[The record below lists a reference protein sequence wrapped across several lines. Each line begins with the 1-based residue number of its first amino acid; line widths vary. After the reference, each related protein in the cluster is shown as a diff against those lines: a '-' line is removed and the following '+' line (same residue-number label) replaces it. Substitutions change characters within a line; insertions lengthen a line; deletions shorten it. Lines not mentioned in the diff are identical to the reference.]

1 MRVVVIM
8 AGGSGERFWP
18 LSRRNHP
25 KQLLNLSRP
34 DRSLLEEAVE
44 RSLSLAPREQ
54 IFVATGR
61 HLEDAIRQ
69 AKLGIP
75 DANVIAEPCKRN
87 TAGCLCY
94 AAAIM
99 MSRFGCEASAITMGV
114 LTSDHRIPDTASFA
128 ATAEAAFE
136 AADVHDA
143 LVTIGIQPQRP
154 DTGFGY
160 IEIAEHAEP
169 VAGVSADRP
178 AYPVLQFREKPTLEE
193 AETFLAA
200 QRFFWNSGMFFWR
213 ISTFL
218 SEFDHA
224 NQLFSRAVLQMTEA
238 MRGCDQHQVESI
250 FSALPDVSI
259 DYALMEGARRVL
271 VAPGRF
277 FWEDLGAWN
286 ILDQTLPQD
295 GMGNTIVGEPVL
307 VDCENC
313 IVYNAPGAENRAV
326 AMVGVNDLIV
336 VVSDDAILVVPK
348 SRAQDVKA
356 AVKVLKERGAR
367 QL

>member
-1 MRVVVIM
+1 
-8 AGGSGERFWP
+8 
-18 LSRRNHP
+18 
-25 KQLLNLSRP
+25 
-34 DRSLLEEAVE
+34 
-44 RSLSLAPREQ
+44 
-54 IFVATGR
+54 
-61 HLEDAIRQ
+61 
-69 AKLGIP
+69 
-75 DANVIAEPCKRN
+75 
-87 TAGCLCY
+87 
-94 AAAIM
+94 
-99 MSRFGCEASAITMGV
+99 
-114 LTSDHRIPDTASFA
+114 
-128 ATAEAAFE
+128 
-136 AADVHDA
+136 
-143 LVTIGIQPQRP
+143 
-154 DTGFGY
+154 
-160 IEIAEHAEP
+160 
-169 VAGVSADRP
+169 
-178 AYPVLQFREKPTLEE
+178 
-193 AETFLAA
+193 
-200 QRFFWNSGMFFWR
+200 
-213 ISTFL
+213 
-218 SEFDHA
+218 
-224 NQLFSRAVLQMTEA
+224 

-295 GMGNTIVGEPVL
+295 SMGNTIVGEPVL